1 MSTCRWRLTRR
12 HSDTK
17 TLSDI
22 SAITDGNFYRATN
35 NRQLKQIYHDID
47 QLEKTKMNVK
57 KYSRYY
63 EAYQPFA
70 IVAVFFLL
78 LEILLRN
85 TVLRRLP

>member
-1 MSTCRWRLTRR
+1 
-12 HSDTK
+12 
-17 TLSDI
+17 
-22 SAITDGNFYRATN
+22 
-35 NRQLKQIYHDID
+35 
-47 QLEKTKMNVK
+47 MNVK

-70 IVAVFFLL
+70 IAAIFFLL